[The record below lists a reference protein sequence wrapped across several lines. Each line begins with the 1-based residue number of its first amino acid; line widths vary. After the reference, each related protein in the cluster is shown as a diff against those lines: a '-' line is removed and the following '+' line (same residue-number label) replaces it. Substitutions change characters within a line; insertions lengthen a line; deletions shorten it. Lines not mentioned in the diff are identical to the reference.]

1 MQKNSV
7 NKVIIVGNLG
17 QDPESRFTPQ
27 GTAVTSFSVATNES
41 WKNQSGEVVEH
52 TEWHRIEL
60 YGKRAETANQYM
72 RKGHTVYI
80 EGRLKTDEWEDKETG
95 QKRSKLKVVGESMQ
109 LLGSRDSGSGG
120 DASSQSYV
128 QSLPGSSSHTPH
140 WSV

>member
-17 QDPESRFTPQ
+17 KDPESRFTPQ

-41 WKNQSGEVVEH
+41 WKNQNGEIVEH

-60 YGKRAETANQYM
+60 FGKRAETANEYM

-95 QKRSKLKVVGESMQ
+95 QKRRATKIQCDNFTM
-109 LLGSRDSGSGG
+109 LGRRSD
-120 DASSQSYV
+120 SSQRNTSTQDSSAV
-128 QSLPGSSSHTPH
+128 DQDGDDLPF
-140 WSV
+140 

>member
-41 WKNQSGEVVEH
+41 WKNQSGEIVEH

-60 YGKRAETANQYM
+60 FGKRAETANQYM

-95 QKRSKLKVVGESMQ
+95 QKRRATKIQCDNFTM
-109 LLGSRDSGSGG
+109 LGRWSEGPQRETNAQDTPSGDQDG
-120 DASSQSYV
+120 DD
-128 QSLPGSSSHTPH
+128 LPF
-140 WSV
+140 

>member
-17 QDPESRFTPQ
+17 KDPESRFTPQ

-41 WKNQSGEVVEH
+41 WKNQNGEIVEH

-60 YGKRAETANQYM
+60 FGKRAETANEYM

-95 QKRSKLKVVGESMQ
+95 QKRRATKIQCDNFPM
-109 LLGSRDSGSGG
+109 LGRRSD
-120 DASSQSYV
+120 SSQRNTSTQDSSAV
-128 QSLPGSSSHTPH
+128 DQDGDDLPF
-140 WSV
+140 